1 VPRADLAASDK
12 VYRHLVSSRDGGP
25 GGSVLLGRADECA
38 VLDGVLGHARA
49 GASRVLLVAGE
60 PGVGKSALLEYA
72 VASASASG
80 FGVVRAAGV
89 EPEMGLAFAGLQ
101 QLCAPLLDG
110 VAQLP
115 GPQRAAIETAF
126 GVSAGAPP
134 DPFFVGL
141 GVLGLLSAAAAARPL
156 LCVVDDVQWLDQASA
171 RALGFAARRLQADA
185 VAVLLAGRE
194 AGELAGAAGLAE
206 VRLAGLAD
214 ADARAL
220 LASVLPRWADQEVI
234 DRIVAETAGNP
245 LALLELPRGMSPA
258 ELAGGPGF
266 AGTTGLPGRIED
278 SFRRRLDLLPEP
290 TRRLVLL
297 AAADPDGD
305 AALLWRACALAGI
318 EAEAAGPAEDAGLVQ
333 VGARVRFFHPLVRS
347 AVYGAAS
354 AQERRAAHAVLA
366 AATDAAADP
375 GRRAW
380 HRAQAAAGPDEQ
392 VAGELEAAAEGARAR
407 GGVAAAAAFLE
418 RAAALTL
425 DPEHRSARALAAA
438 QAWHRAGRH
447 DRAAELAGVAE
458 AGPLDEL
465 GRAQAGWLRAQII
478 FVRTDGRDGAVQ
490 LLRAARRLD
499 PLDRDLAR
507 ATYVDAMRAAY
518 LGDDI
523 LEAGRRLRALPLSQ
537 PPDATELLLHGYG
550 LYVTEGSPTGVDVLA
565 QAIDAFVS
573 APVTGEQNIP
583 ALEEAAA
590 AARALQDDTGFDVL
604 TARSVALARQAGALS
619 LLPEALD
626 YRALY
631 CVDAGDLAGAAAAL
645 DEAEAIRQATGM
657 DPGFGGDSG
666 LLAALREEERAATG
680 HIEQL
685 RRDPGIGGVSRRAAR
700 LEHALAVMYNGLA
713 RYPEAL
719 AAARRSDERY
729 PGGGGLVHVLPEL
742 VEAAVRCHQPEAAQ
756 TALEVLSAHARLGGT
771 DWGLGVEAYSRAL
784 LAEGTAAE
792 ELYRESIGR
801 LGRTRMRLPLARAHL
816 LYGEWLRRERRR
828 TEARAQLR
836 TAHDLFE
843 AMGARSFAGRAR
855 QELTATGATAHSR
868 RNATLDELTPQEARI
883 ARLAGEGLSNPEI
896 AARLYISK
904 GTVDYHLNKVFRKLG
919 IRSRAQLHR
928 ALAPVPAH
936 S

>member
-1 VPRADLAASDK
+1 
-12 VYRHLVSSRDGGP
+12 
-25 GGSVLLGRADECA
+25 VLLGRAEECA
-38 VLDGVLGHARA
+38 MVDGVLGRARA
-49 GASRVLLVAGE
+49 GASGVLLVTGE

-72 VASASASG
+72 VESASASG
-80 FGVVRAAGV
+80 FQVVRAAGV
-89 EPEMGLAFAGLQ
+89 EPEMELAFAGLQ

-110 VAQLP
+110 LARLP

-126 GVSAGAPP
+126 GVSAGVPP

-141 GVLGLLSAAAAARPL
+141 GVLGLLAEAASARPL

-194 AGELAGAAGLAE
+194 PGELAGAAGPGE

-214 ADARAL
+214 TDARAL
-220 LASVLPRWADQEVI
+220 LASVLPQWADQKVI

-245 LALLELPRGMSPA
+245 LALLELPRGMTPA

-266 AGTTGLPGRIED
+266 GGTAGLPGQIEE
-278 SFRRRLDLLPEP
+278 SFRRRLELLPEP

-297 AAADPDGD
+297 AAADSTGD
-305 AALLWRACALAGI
+305 AALLWRACAVAGI
-318 EAEAAGPAEDAGLVQ
+318 DPAAAGPAEDAGLVQ

-347 AVYGAAS
+347 AVFRAAS
-354 AQERRAAHAVLA
+354 AQERRAAHGVLA
-366 AATDAAADP
+366 AVTDAAADP

-380 HRAQAAAGPDEQ
+380 HRAQAAPGPDEQ
-392 VAGELEAAAEGARAR
+392 VAGELEDSAELARAR

-418 RAAALTL
+418 RATALTL
-425 DPEHRSARALAAA
+425 DPQRRSARALAAA
-438 QAWHRAGRH
+438 QAWHQAGGH
-447 DRAAELAGVAE
+447 DRAVELLEVAE
-458 AGPLDEL
+458 AGPLGEL
-465 GRAQAGWLRAQII
+465 GRARAGWLRAQII
-478 FVRTDGRDGAVQ
+478 FVRTDGRDGTVQ
-490 LLRAARRLD
+490 LLRAAQQLD
-499 PLDRDLAR
+499 PLDRNLAR
-507 ATYVDAMRAAY
+507 ATYVDAMRAAF
-518 LGDDI
+518 LSGDT

-537 PPDATELLLHGYG
+537 PPDATELLLHGYAVF
-550 LYVTEGSPTGVDVLA
+550 VTEGFPHGLDIVA
-565 QAIDAFVS
+565 QAIGAFVA
-573 APVTGEQNIP
+573 APVSGDENIR
-583 ALEEAAA
+583 ALEAAAA
-590 AARALQDDTGFDVL
+590 AARALWDGTGFDVL
-604 TARSVALARQAGALS
+604 TARGVALARQAGALS

-626 YRALY
+626 IRALY
-631 CVDAGDLAGAAAAL
+631 CVDAGELADAAAAQ

-657 DPGFGGDSG
+657 EPGFGGDSG

-700 LEHALAVMYNGLA
+700 LEHALAVLYNGLA

-719 AAARRSDERY
+719 AAAQRSHERH
-729 PGGGGLVHVLPEL
+729 PGGVGIGQPLAEL
-742 VEAAVRCHQPEAAQ
+742 VEAAVRCHQPEAAR
-756 TALEVLSAHARLGGT
+756 TALQALRAHTRLGRT
-771 DWGLGVEAYSRAL
+771 DWGLGLEARSRAL
-784 LAEGTAAE
+784 LAGGGAAE
-792 ELYRESIGR
+792 ELYTEAIGR

-828 TEARAQLR
+828 TDARAQLR
-836 TAHDLFE
+836 TAHDMFE

-855 QELTATGATAHSR
+855 QELAVTGATAHSR

-883 ARLAGEGLSNPEI
+883 ASLAGEGLSNPEI

>member
-1 VPRADLAASDK
+1 M
-12 VYRHLVSSRDGGP
+12 
-25 GGSVLLGRADECA
+25 LLGRVEECA
-38 VLDGVLGHARA
+38 MVDGVLGQARA
-49 GASRVLLVAGE
+49 GASGVLLVAGE

-72 VASASASG
+72 VASSSGSG
-80 FGVVRAAGV
+80 FQVVRAAGV
-89 EPEMGLAFAGLQ
+89 EPEMELAFAGLQ

-110 VAQLP
+110 LAQLP

-126 GVSAGAPP
+126 GVSAGVPP

-141 GVLGLLSAAAAARPL
+141 GVLGLLSAAAATRPL

-171 RALGFAARRLQADA
+171 RALGVAVRRLQADA

-194 AGELAGAAGLAE
+194 PGELAGAAGPAE

-220 LASVLPRWADQEVI
+220 LASVLPQWVDQKVI
-234 DRIVAETAGNP
+234 DKIVAETAGNP
-245 LALLELPRGMSPA
+245 LALLELPRGMTPA

-266 AGTTGLPGRIED
+266 AGTAGLPGRIEE
-278 SFRRRLDLLPEP
+278 SFRRRLELLPEP

-297 AAADPDGD
+297 AAADRAGD

-318 EAEAAGPAEDAGLVQ
+318 DPVAAGPAEDAGLVQ

-347 AVYGAAS
+347 AVFRAAS

-366 AATDAAADP
+366 AAIDAAAHP

-380 HRAQAAAGPDEQ
+380 HRAQAAPGPDEQ
-392 VAGELEAAAEGARAR
+392 VAGELEASAERVRAR
-407 GGVAAAAAFLE
+407 GGVAAAAAYLE

-425 DPEHRSARALAAA
+425 DPQRRSARALAAA
-438 QAWHRAGRH
+438 QAWHQAGGH
-447 DRAAELAGVAE
+447 DRAVELVEVAE
-458 AGPLDEL
+458 AGPLGEL
-465 GRAQAGWLRAQII
+465 GRAQAEWLRAQII
-478 FVRTDGRDGAVQ
+478 FARTDGRDGTVQ
-490 LLRAARRLD
+490 LLRAAQRLD

-507 ATYVDAMRAAY
+507 ATYVDAMRAAFVS
-518 LGDDI
+518 GDT

-550 LYVTEGSPTGVDVLA
+550 VFVTEGFPHGFDVLG
-565 QAIDAFVS
+565 QAIDAFVT
-573 APVTGEQNIP
+573 APVSGEENIR
-583 ALEEAAA
+583 ALEAAA
-590 AARALQDDTGFDVL
+590 ATARALWDGTGFDVL
-604 TARSVALARQAGALS
+604 TARGVALARQAGALS

-626 YRALY
+626 LRALY
-631 CVDAGDLAGAAAAL
+631 CVDAGELAGAAAAL

-657 DPGFGGDSG
+657 EPGFGGDSG

-685 RRDPGIGGVSRRAAR
+685 RRQPGIGGVSRRAAR
-700 LEHALAVMYNGLA
+700 LEHAFAVLYNGLA
-713 RYPEAL
+713 RYPDAL
-719 AAARRSDERY
+719 AAAQRSHEQQ
-729 PGGGGLVHVLPEL
+729 PGAGGIGPALPEV

-756 TALEVLSAHARLGGT
+756 TALEALCAHTRLRGT
-771 DWGLGVEAYSRAL
+771 DWGLGLEARSRAL
-784 LAEGTAAE
+784 LASGGAAE
-792 ELYRESIGR
+792 QLYTEAIGR
-801 LGRTRMRLPLARAHL
+801 LGRTPMRLPLARAHL

-828 TEARAQLR
+828 TDARVQLR

-883 ARLAGEGLSNPEI
+883 ASLAGEGLSNPEI

>member
-1 VPRADLAASDK
+1 
-12 VYRHLVSSRDGGP
+12 VSSRAA
-25 GGSVLLGRADECA
+25 GSVLLGRAEECA
-38 VLDGVLGHARA
+38 TVDGVLGQARA
-49 GASRVLLVAGE
+49 GASGVLLVAGE

-72 VASASASG
+72 AESASASG
-80 FGVVRAAGV
+80 FQVVSASGA
-89 EPEMGLAFAGLQ
+89 ESEMELAFAGLQ

-110 VAQLP
+110 LAQLP
-115 GPQRAAIETAF
+115 GPQRSAIETAF
-126 GVSAGAPP
+126 GVSAGVPP

-141 GVLGLLSAAAAARPL
+141 GVLGLLAAAASARPL

-171 RALGFAARRLQADA
+171 RALGVAARRLQADA

-194 AGELAGAAGLAE
+194 LGELAGGAGPAE

-220 LASVLPRWADQEVI
+220 LASALPAWVDQKVI

-245 LALLELPRGMSPA
+245 LALLELPRGMTPA

-266 AGTTGLPGRIED
+266 GGTAGLPGRIEE
-278 SFRRRLDLLPEP
+278 SFRRRLELLPEP

-297 AAADPDGD
+297 AAADPAGD

-318 EAEAAGPAEDAGLVQ
+318 DPAAAGPAQDAGLVQ
-333 VGARVRFFHPLVRS
+333 VGTRVRFFHPLVRS
-347 AVYGAAS
+347 AVFGAAS
-354 AQERRAAHAVLA
+354 AQERRAAHGVLA

-380 HRAQAAAGPDEQ
+380 HRAQAAPGPDDQ
-392 VAGELEAAAEGARAR
+392 VAGELEASAGLARAR

-425 DPEHRSARALAAA
+425 DPERRSARALAAA
-438 QAWHRAGRH
+438 QAWHQAGGH
-447 DRAAELAGVAE
+447 DRAVELLEIAE
-458 AGPLDEL
+458 AGPLGEL
-465 GRAQAGWLRAQII
+465 GRAQAERLRAQII
-478 FVRTDGRDGAVQ
+478 FVRTDGRDGTAQ
-490 LLRAARRLD
+490 LLRAAQRLD

-507 ATYVDAMRAAY
+507 ATYVDAMRAAG
-518 LGDDI
+518 LSGDM

-537 PPDATELLLHGYG
+537 PPDATGLLLHGYG
-550 LYVTEGSPTGVDVLA
+550 LFVTEGFPHGIDVLA
-565 QAIDAFVS
+565 QAIGAFVS
-573 APVTGEQNIP
+573 APVSGDENIP
-583 ALEEAAA
+583 ALEAAAA
-590 AARALQDDTGFDVL
+590 AARFLWDDTGYDIL
-604 TARSVALARQAGALS
+604 TARVVALARQAGALS

-631 CVDAGDLAGAAAAL
+631 CADAGELAGAAAAL
-645 DEAEAIRQATGM
+645 DEAEAIRQATGTE
-657 DPGFGGDSG
+657 PGFGGDSG
-666 LLAALREEERAATG
+666 LLAALREEERAAAG
-680 HIEQL
+680 HIERL
-685 RRDPGIGGVSRRAAR
+685 RRETGIGGVSRRAAR
-700 LEHALAVMYNGLA
+700 LEHALAVLYNGLA

-719 AAARRSDERY
+719 AAAQRSHGRH
-729 PGGGGLVHVLPEL
+729 PAGGMVQALAEL
-742 VEAAVRCHQPEAAQ
+742 VEAAMRCHQREVAQAALD
-756 TALEVLSAHARLGGT
+756 ALSVRTRLGGT

-792 ELYRESIGR
+792 ELYTEAIGR

-816 LYGEWLRRERRR
+816 LYGEWLRRQRHR
-828 TEARAQLR
+828 TDARAQLR

-855 QELTATGATAHSR
+855 QELTATGATARSR

-883 ARLAGEGLSNPEI
+883 ASLAGEGLSNPEI

-919 IRSRAQLHR
+919 IRSRAQLHH

>member
-1 VPRADLAASDK
+1 V
-12 VYRHLVSSRDGGP
+12 V
-25 GGSVLLGRADECA
+25 
-38 VLDGVLGHARA
+38 DGVLGRARA
-49 GASRVLLVAGE
+49 GASGVLLVAGE

-72 VASASASG
+72 VASASG
-80 FGVVRAAGV
+80 FQVVRAAGT
-89 EPEMGLAFAGLQ
+89 EPEMELAFAGLQ

-115 GPQRAAIETAF
+115 GPQRSAIETAF
-126 GVSAGAPP
+126 GVSAGVPP
-134 DPFFVGL
+134 DPFLVGL
-141 GVLGLLSAAAAARPL
+141 GVLGLLAEGASARPL

-171 RALGFAARRLQADA
+171 RALGFAARRLQADP

-194 AGELAGAAGLAE
+194 AGELAGVAGLAE
-206 VRLAGLAD
+206 VRLAGLGD

-220 LASVLPRWADQEVI
+220 LASVLPRWADQTVI
-234 DRIVAETAGNP
+234 DKIVAETAGNP

-258 ELAGGPGF
+258 ELAAGPGF
-266 AGTTGLPGRIED
+266 GGTPGGLPGRIEE
-278 SFRRRLDLLPEP
+278 SFGRRLGLLPEA

-297 AAADPDGD
+297 AAADPGGD

-318 EAEAAGPAEDAGLVQ
+318 EAEAAGAAEDAGLVQ
-333 VGARVRFFHPLVRS
+333 VGTRVRFFHPLVRS

-354 AQERRAAHAVLA
+354 AQERRAAHGVLA
-366 AATDAAADP
+366 AATDAAAAP

-392 VAGELEAAAEGARAR
+392 VAGELEDAAGRARAR

-418 RAAALTL
+418 RAAALSL
-425 DPEHRSARALAAA
+425 DPERRSARALAAA
-438 QAWHRAGRH
+438 QAWHQAGRH
-447 DRAAELAGVAE
+447 DRAAELLEVAE
-458 AGPLDEL
+458 AGPLGEL
-465 GRAQAGWLRAQII
+465 GQARAELLRAQII
-478 FVRTDGRDGAVQ
+478 FVRTDGRDGAAQ

-499 PLDRDLAR
+499 LLDGDLAK
-507 ATYVDAMRAAY
+507 AAYVDAMRAAF
-518 LGDDI
+518 LSGDT

-550 LYVTEGSPTGVDVLA
+550 VLVTEGFPHGLDVLG
-565 QAIDAFVS
+565 QAMDAFVI
-573 APVTGEQNIP
+573 APVSGDEHI
-583 ALEEAAA
+583 
-590 AARALQDDTGFDVL
+590 RALDTAANVARSLWDDTGFDVL
-604 TARSVALARQAGALS
+604 TARAVALARQAGALS

-631 CVDAGDLAGAAAAL
+631 CVDAGELAGAAAAR

-657 DPGFGGDSG
+657 DPGFGADSG

-685 RRDPGIGGVSRRAAR
+685 RRERGIGSASGRAAR
-700 LEHALAVMYNGLA
+700 LEHALAVLYNGLA

-719 AAARRSDERY
+719 AAAQRSHERH
-729 PGGGGLVHVLPEL
+729 PAGGFGQPLAEL
-742 VEAAVRCHQPEAAQ
+742 VEAAVRCHQPDAAQ
-756 TALEVLSAHARLGGT
+756 AALEALCAHARLGGR
-771 DWGLGVEAYSRAL
+771 DWGLGLEARSRAL

-792 ELYRESIGR
+792 QLYTEAIGR
-801 LGRTRMRLPLARAHL
+801 LGRTRMQLPLARAHL

-828 TEARAQLR
+828 TDARAQLR

-883 ARLAGEGLSNPEI
+883 AGLAGEGLSNPEI

-928 ALAPVPAH
+928 ALAPLPAH

>member
-1 VPRADLAASDK
+1 
-12 VYRHLVSSRDGGP
+12 
-25 GGSVLLGRADECA
+25 LLG
-38 VLDGVLGHARA
+38 
-49 GASRVLLVAGE
+49 
-60 PGVGKSALLEYA
+60 
-72 VASASASG
+72 
-80 FGVVRAAGV
+80 
-89 EPEMGLAFAGLQ
+89 GL
-101 QLCAPLLDG
+101 
-110 VAQLP
+110 AQLP

-126 GVSAGAPP
+126 GVSAGVPP

-141 GVLGLLSAAAAARPL
+141 GVLGLLAAAASARPL

-171 RALGFAARRLQADA
+171 RALGVAARRLQADA

-194 AGELAGAAGLAE
+194 PGELAGAAGLAE

-214 ADARAL
+214 EDARAL
-220 LASVLPRWADQEVI
+220 LASVLPRWVDQKVI

-245 LALLELPRGMSPA
+245 LALLELPRGMTSA
-258 ELAGGPGF
+258 ELAAGAGF
-266 AGTTGLPGRIED
+266 AGTGGLPGRIEE
-278 SFRRRLDLLPEP
+278 SFRRRLELLPEP

-297 AAADPDGD
+297 AAADAGGD

-318 EAEAAGPAEDAGLVQ
+318 DPGAAGPAEDAGLVQ

-354 AQERRAAHAVLA
+354 AQERRAAHGVLA

-425 DPEHRSARALAAA
+425 DPQRRSARALAAA
-438 QAWHRAGRH
+438 QAWHQAGGH
-447 DRAAELAGVAE
+447 DRALELAEVAE

-465 GRAQAGWLRAQII
+465 GRAQAGRLRAQII

-499 PLDRDLAR
+499 PLDRDLAK
-507 ATYVDAMRAAY
+507 AAYVDAMRAAY
-518 LGDDI
+518 LSGNT
-523 LEAGRRLRALPLSQ
+523 LETGRRLQALPLSQ
-537 PPDATELLLHGYG
+537 PPDAIELLLHGYG
-550 LYVTEGSPTGVDVLA
+550 LLVTEGFPHGLDVLG
-565 QAIDAFVS
+565 QAMDAFVI
-573 APVTGEQNIP
+573 APVSGDEHI
-583 ALEEAAA
+583 
-590 AARALQDDTGFDVL
+590 RALDTAANVARSLWDDTGFDVL
-604 TARSVALARQAGALS
+604 TARGVALARQAGALS

-631 CVDAGDLAGAAAAL
+631 CVDAGELAGAAAAR
-645 DEAEAIRQATGM
+645 DEAEAIRQATGLE
-657 DPGFGGDSG
+657 PGFGADSG
-666 LLAALREEERAATG
+666 LLAALCEEERAATM
-680 HIEQL
+680 HIEQQ
-685 RRDPGIGGVSRRAAR
+685 RRQPGIGGGSGRAAR
-700 LEHALAVMYNGLA
+700 LEHALAVLYNGLA

-719 AAARRSDERY
+719 AAAQRSGERH
-729 PGGGGLVHVLPEL
+729 PAGGFGQPLAEL
-742 VEAAVRCHQPEAAQ
+742 VEAAARCHQPEAAQ
-756 TALEVLSAHARLGGT
+756 TALEALRAHTRLGGK
-771 DWGLGVEAYSRAL
+771 DWGLGLEARSRAL
-784 LAEGTAAE
+784 LADGGAAE
-792 ELYRESIGR
+792 QLYTEAIGR

-828 TEARAQLR
+828 TDARVQLR
-836 TAHDLFE
+836 IAHDLFE
-843 AMGARSFAGRAR
+843 VMGARSFASRAR

-883 ARLAGEGLSNPEI
+883 ASLAGEGLSNPEI

-928 ALAPVPAH
+928 ALAPVTAH

>member
-1 VPRADLAASDK
+1 M
-12 VYRHLVSSRDGGP
+12 
-25 GGSVLLGRADECA
+25 LLGRAEECA
-38 VLDGVLGHARA
+38 TVDGVLGQARA
-49 GASRVLLVAGE
+49 GTSGVLLVAGE

-72 VASASASG
+72 VESASASG
-80 FGVVRAAGV
+80 FQVVRASGA
-89 EPEMGLAFAGLQ
+89 ESEMELAFAGLQ

-110 VAQLP
+110 LAQLP

-126 GVSAGAPP
+126 GVSAGVPP

-141 GVLGLLSAAAAARPL
+141 GVLGLLAEAAAARPL

-171 RALGFAARRLQADA
+171 RALGFASRRLQADA

-194 AGELAGAAGLAE
+194 AGELAGVAGLAE

-220 LASVLPRWADQEVI
+220 LASVLPQWVDQKVI

-245 LALLELPRGMSPA
+245 LALLELPRGMTPA
-258 ELAGGPGF
+258 ELAGGPGLG
-266 AGTTGLPGRIED
+266 GTAGLPGRIED
-278 SFRRRLDLLPEP
+278 SFRRRLELLPEP

-318 EAEAAGPAEDAGLVQ
+318 DPGAAGPAQDAGLVQ

-347 AVYGAAS
+347 AVFRAAS
-354 AQERRAAHAVLA
+354 AQERRAAHGVLA

-375 GRRAW
+375 GQRAW
-380 HRAQAAAGPDEQ
+380 HRAQAAPGPDEQ
-392 VAGELEAAAEGARAR
+392 VAGELEDSAERARAR

-425 DPEHRSARALAAA
+425 DPQWRSARALAAA
-438 QAWHRAGRH
+438 QAWHQAGGH
-447 DRAAELAGVAE
+447 DRAVELLEVAE
-458 AGPLDEL
+458 AGPLGEL
-465 GRAQAGWLRAQII
+465 DRARAERLRAQVI

-490 LLRAARRLD
+490 LLRAAQRLD
-499 PLDRDLAR
+499 PLARDLAR

-518 LGDDI
+518 LSGDT
-523 LEAGRRLRALPLSQ
+523 LETGRRLRALPLSQ
-537 PPDATELLLHGYG
+537 PPDATGLLLHGYG
-550 LYVTEGSPTGVDVLA
+550 LLVTEGFPHGLDVLA
-565 QAIDAFVS
+565 QAIDAFIS
-573 APVTGEQNIP
+573 APVTGENIR
-583 ALEEAAA
+583 ALEAAA
-590 AARALQDDTGFDVL
+590 GAARYLQDDTGFDIL
-604 TARSVALARQAGALS
+604 TTRSVALVRQAGALS
-619 LLPEALD
+619 LLPAALD

-631 CVDAGDLAGAAAAL
+631 CVDAGELAGIAAAL
-645 DEAEAIRQATGM
+645 DEAEAIRQATGKE
-657 DPGFGGDSG
+657 PGFGGDSG
-666 LLAALREEERAATG
+666 LLAALREEERVAIG

-685 RRDPGIGGVSRRAAR
+685 RRQPGIGDVSGRAAR
-700 LEHALAVMYNGLA
+700 LEHALAVLYNGLA

-719 AAARRSDERY
+719 AAAQRSGERH
-729 PGGGGLVHVLPEL
+729 PGGGGQALAEL
-742 VEAAVRCHQPEAAQ
+742 VEAAVRCHQPETAQ
-756 TALEVLSAHARLGGT
+756 TALEALRAYTRLGGT
-771 DWGLGVEAYSRAL
+771 DWGLGLEARSRAL
-784 LAEGTAAE
+784 LADGGAAE
-792 ELYRESIGR
+792 ELYTEAIGR

-828 TEARAQLR
+828 ADARAQLR

-855 QELTATGATAHSR
+855 QELTASGATAHSR

-883 ARLAGEGLSNPEI
+883 ASLAGEGLSNPEI

-928 ALAPVPAH
+928 ALAPLPAH

>member
-1 VPRADLAASDK
+1 M
-12 VYRHLVSSRDGGP
+12 
-25 GGSVLLGRADECA
+25 LLGRAEECA
-38 VLDGVLGHARA
+38 MVDGVLGQARA
-49 GASRVLLVAGE
+49 GASGVLVVAGE

-72 VASASASG
+72 VESASASG
-80 FGVVRAAGV
+80 FQVVRASGT
-89 EPEMGLAFAGLQ
+89 EWEMELAFAGLQ

-126 GVSAGAPP
+126 GISAGVPP

-141 GVLGLLSAAAAARPL
+141 GVLGLLSEAAAARPL

-171 RALGFAARRLQADA
+171 RALGVAARRLQADP

-194 AGELAGAAGLAE
+194 PGELAAATGLAE

-220 LASVLPRWADQEVI
+220 LASVLPQWADQKLI

-245 LALLELPRGMSPA
+245 LALLELPRGMTPA

-266 AGTTGLPGRIED
+266 GGTAGLPGRIED
-278 SFRRRLDLLPEP
+278 SFRRRLELLPEP

-297 AAADPDGD
+297 AAADPAGD

-318 EAEAAGPAEDAGLVQ
+318 DPGAAGPAQDAGLVQ
-333 VGARVRFFHPLVRS
+333 VGTRVRFFHPLVRS
-347 AVYGAAS
+347 AVFRAAS
-354 AQERRAAHAVLA
+354 AQERRAAHGLLA

-375 GRRAW
+375 GQRAW
-380 HRAQAAAGPDEQ
+380 HRAQAAPGPDDQ
-392 VAGELEAAAEGARAR
+392 VAGELEDSAELARAR

-425 DPEHRSARALAAA
+425 DPQRRSARALAAA
-438 QAWHRAGRH
+438 QAWHQVGGP
-447 DRAAELAGVAE
+447 DRAVELVEVAE
-458 AGPLDEL
+458 AGPLGEL
-465 GRAQAGWLRAQII
+465 GRAQAEWLRAQII
-478 FVRTDGRDGAVQ
+478 FVRTDGRDGTVQ
-490 LLRAARRLD
+490 LLRAAQRLD

-507 ATYVDAMRAAY
+507 ATYVDAMRAAF
-518 LGDDI
+518 LSGDT

-550 LYVTEGSPTGVDVLA
+550 LFVTEGFPHGLDVAA

-573 APVTGEQNIP
+573 APVTGDENIR
-583 ALEEAAA
+583 ALEAAA
-590 AARALQDDTGFDVL
+590 SVARYLQDDAGFDVL
-604 TARSVALARQAGALS
+604 TARGVALVRQAGALS

-626 YRALY
+626 YFAPCIASMPASWPTPRRRWMRQKRSGRRPAWSPASAAIRACWPRCATRSAPQPGTSSSCAGNRGSAASRAGRPCSSMRSRCCTTAWPATPKRWPPRSARASGTPGAGSARRWPSWSRPPCAATSRKWPRPRWRR
-631 CVDAGDLAGAAAAL
+631 CVRIPARRHRLGAGPRGPLAGPA
-645 DEAEAIRQATGM
+645 G
-657 DPGFGGDSG
+657 
-666 LLAALREEERAATG
+666 
-680 HIEQL
+680 
-685 RRDPGIGGVSRRAAR
+685 RRR
-700 LEHALAVMYNGLA
+700 
-713 RYPEAL
+713 
-719 AAARRSDERY
+719 
-729 PGGGGLVHVLPEL
+729 
-742 VEAAVRCHQPEAAQ
+742 
-756 TALEVLSAHARLGGT
+756 
-771 DWGLGVEAYSRAL
+771 
-784 LAEGTAAE
+784 TAAE
-792 ELYRESIGR
+792 ELYTEAIRR

-816 LYGEWLRRERRR
+816 LYGEWLRREHRR
-828 TEARAQLR
+828 TDARAQLR

-883 ARLAGEGLSNPEI
+883 AQLAGEGLSNPEI